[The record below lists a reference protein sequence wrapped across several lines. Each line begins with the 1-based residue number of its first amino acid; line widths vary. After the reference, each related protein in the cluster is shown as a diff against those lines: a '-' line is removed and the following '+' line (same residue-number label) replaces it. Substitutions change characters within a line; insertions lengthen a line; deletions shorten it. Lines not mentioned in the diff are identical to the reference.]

1 MKTLRVI
8 GLILAA
14 AVFSSCQRETLPV
27 RTVIYD
33 KSGIEVNATAVLPQ
47 GWEAISRAVSDIT
60 DIDNSGLQSNGFGVY
75 AFYTGEEEYSAA
87 KDSSAYSKY
96 GLVMNNRR
104 FAYEDATWKNKGM
117 AEFWPT
123 YSGDYLSLFAYAPW
137 TDWHSVVSYDGKVPS
152 IQYDNY
158 VAQNLSESELSKQRD
173 LLWGSNTSG
182 NTHKNVKK
190 DDYDPEGTV
199 DFHFRH
205 ATAKV
210 SFAARG
216 TLPGVS
222 RSFTHSESDGAPVD
236 GAVTYND
243 GSPTYGSVSY
253 TNSNVTEV
261 RRWTE
266 SSWGVTIYYI
276 EFECT
281 RTFTRTRTTPRTE
294 KIDQVEHA
302 KNYYTYDGKKYLIE
316 SASFKGFNRRG
327 TLLLDNSSAYT
338 PRWTGVEPFGG
349 TNPEYVLEP
358 VSGNAL
364 TPGMRFDPPATIQS
378 NVASYSGIQEEPRDM
393 MSGYFLYAIPKTPDS
408 AADRVKVNLKYHVM
422 NSQYAAWIA
431 AERPRVQ
438 TRQGSLTATATYS
451 ERKTVTNYSV
461 RNYNRVDTPAANDFG
476 FSNTHNFS
484 ESDYVDN
491 SGGVSYGAP
500 TYEYGEWVESGEEH
514 TSGAATIDFNDD
526 PNDGA
531 GVSLSGEIV
540 TPFLGGRAYTI
551 NLIIAGDKLDLDVV
565 PRPWELND
573 YSFDYNANIN
583 DVIQAL
589 TYDSSFIDYADA
601 EGNVYINN
609 RMGKFYFKLGAGKY
623 ASWQASLV
631 GDSAFGFTD
640 ENGNWPYEA
649 DGVTRL
655 SSIRN
660 PIDPSVTN
668 YIYVKAIDSSASVT
682 GRAKLRIYYID
693 ATGDAT
699 VALNLVNMSGVT
711 EWTIVQNA
719 N

>member
-1 MKTLRVI
+1 MKILR
-8 GLILAA
+8 ILALLSFVA
-14 AVFSSCQRETLPV
+14 AALSCVKEGNPRVRPAIYDRSNVEVKATATLP
-27 RTVIYD
+27 
-33 KSGIEVNATAVLPQ
+33 E
-47 GWEAISRAVSDIT
+47 GWTPMSKAVSDIT
-60 DIDNSGLQSNGFGVY
+60 DIDNAELQSRGFGVY
-75 AFYTGEEEYSAA
+75 AFYTGTEEYSSAT
-87 KDSSAYSKY
+87 DSSAYSKF
-96 GLVMNNRR
+96 GLVLNNRK
-104 FAYEDATWKNKGM
+104 FQYTSTWGNSGK

-123 YSGDYLSLFAYAPW
+123 SDGENLTLLAYAPW
-137 TDWHSVVSYDGKVPS
+137 DTWNDKVAYDGKAPT
-152 IQYDNY
+152 IQYDNF
-158 VAQNLSESELSKQRD
+158 VALNLTENELSKQRD
-173 LLWGSNTSG
+173 ILWGTNTAG
-182 NTHKNVKK
+182 NPHRNVEK
-190 DDYDPEGTV
+190 DAYDPEGTV

-222 RSFTHSESDGAPVD
+222 RSYKRSEPDGDPVD
-236 GAVTYND
+236 GVATYTD
-243 GSPTYGSVSY
+243 GTPTYGNVSY
-253 TNSNVTEV
+253 TNSSVTEV
-261 RRWTE
+261 RRYQQGNR
-266 SSWGVTIYYI
+266 SYI

-294 KIDQVEHA
+294 RLPQTEHV
-302 KNYYTYDGKKYLIE
+302 KNYYAYDGKKYLVE

-338 PRWTGVEPFGG
+338 PEWTDVEAFGG
-349 TNPEYVLEP
+349 TDPEYVLEP

-364 TPGMRFDPPATIQS
+364 TPGMRFDPPATIMAD
-378 NVASYSGIQEEPRDM
+378 VASYSGIQEEPCDM
-393 MSGYFLYAIPKTPDS
+393 MSGYFLYAIPKTPADG
-408 AADRVKVNLKYHVM
+408 ADRVKVNLKYHIM
-422 NSQYAAWIA
+422 NSQYEAWIA

-438 TRQGSLTATATYS
+438 IRQGSLIATATYA
-451 ERKTVTNYSV
+451 ERKTVTENSRWGYDW
-461 RNYNRVDTPAANDFG
+461 VDTPSVSDFR

-491 SGGVSYGAP
+491 GGTISYGDP
-500 TYEYGEWVESGEEH
+500 SYEYGEWVESGEEH
-514 TSGAATIDFNDD
+514 TAGGASINFDDD
-526 PNDGA
+526 PNGGA
-531 GVSLSGEIV
+531 GVSLDGEIV

-573 YSFDYNANIN
+573 YEFVYNANIN

-601 EGNVYINN
+601 DGNVFINN
-609 RMGKFYFKLGAGKY
+609 RMGKFYFKLGAGRY

-640 ENGNWPYEA
+640 ENGNWLYES
-649 DGVTRL
+649 DGVTRVA
-655 SSIRN
+655 SIRN

-668 YIYVKAIDSSASVT
+668 YIYLKAIDSSSPVT
-682 GRAKLRIYYID
+682 SRAKLRIYYID

-699 VALNLVNMSGVT
+699 VALNLVNMEGVT